1 MVPFTCLEMFTVER
15 LLSRGSNYKPKS
27 EDHHHLE
34 SVEKVDDSGRE
45 SLGREPFSDID
56 PGEEGIAICM
66 QLPSLPIFHN
76 YKLNLR
82 RWLLF

>member
-27 EDHHHLE
+27 EDHPHLE
-34 SVEKVDDSGRE
+34 SVEKGD
-45 SLGREPFSDID
+45 EPFSDID